1 MQRWVKRN
9 GFTIVV
15 GKMQFCTI
23 FADVDAVSAQD
34 SAIYAAPLSHGAG
47 LYNVMHV
54 LKGAQHVF
62 PCSGGFDPLEIFEL
76 ANFFQRAHLFAAPTM
91 VKRMTEAAQHK
102 GVNVSGL
109 RSVIYGGGPMYL
121 SDIVD
126 ATACL
131 ARFSFKFMVRENA
144 QWL

>member
-1 MQRWVKRN
+1 
-9 GFTIVV
+9 
-15 GKMQFCTI
+15 
-23 FADVDAVSAQD
+23 
-34 SAIYAAPLSHGAG
+34 
-47 LYNVMHV
+47 MHV

-91 VKRMTEAAQHK
+91 VKRMTKAAQHK

-126 ATACL
+126 ATACFGWNCWPYGLSSGAHTPVRVLLHTLDNL
-131 ARFSFKFMVRENA
+131 AHAYFGAWAVVI
-144 QWL
+144 